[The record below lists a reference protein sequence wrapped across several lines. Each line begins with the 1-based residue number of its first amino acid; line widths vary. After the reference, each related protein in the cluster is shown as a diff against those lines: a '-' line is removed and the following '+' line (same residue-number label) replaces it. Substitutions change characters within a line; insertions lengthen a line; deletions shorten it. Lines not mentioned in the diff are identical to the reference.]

1 MTISVYTFPKGG
13 IMMSSTLINVGA
25 KIKAMRENNGFT
37 QSNIAKYLKVDQSLI
52 SKVETGERALAVDML
67 EKLAIL
73 FGVNLTFFDDS
84 FVGQIKPLTF
94 ALRASEVNEDDLDAI
109 SAINR
114 IALNSNF
121 MTQLLEG
128 DPVVK

>member
-1 MTISVYTFPKGG
+1 MTYLPYTYLKGG
-13 IMMSSTLINVGA
+13 TIMSSKLVNVGG
-25 KIKAMRENNGFT
+25 KIKALRENSGFT

-52 SKVETGERALAVDML
+52 SKVETGERALALDML

-73 FGVNLTFFDDS
+73 FGVNLTVFDDS
-84 FVGQIKPLTF
+84 FIGHIKPLTL
-94 ALRASEVNEDDLDAI
+94 ALRAIEVNEDDLDTI

-114 IALNSNF
+114 IALNSSF

-128 DPVVK
+128 DPIDG

>member
-1 MTISVYTFPKGG
+1 
-13 IMMSSTLINVGA
+13 MSSTLVNVGA
-25 KIKAMRENNGFT
+25 KIKALRENSGFT

-52 SKVETGERALAVDML
+52 SKVETGERALAIDML

-73 FGVNLTFFDDS
+73 FGVNLTVFDDS
-84 FVGQIKPLTF
+84 FDGQIKPLTL

-128 DPVVK
+128 DPIDK